1 ARHADD
7 GGVRGEVGGV
17 VEDGRVG
24 RALGEALAAFEGLG
38 TFYLGAPVD
47 PETGQRL
54 AERPADAPVLYDAA
68 DLTTHAAI
76 IGMTGSGKTGL
87 GIGLIEE
94 AALDRIPV
102 IAVDPKGDLGNLLLT
117 FPDLAPSDFAPW
129 VDAQEAQRQGRTP
142 DEHAAATADLW
153 TSGLAKWGQAPER
166 IQRLRDTAD
175 LAIYTPGSSA
185 GLPLS
190 VLRSFDPPGEAL
202 REDADLYRERI
213 EATVSG
219 VLALAGV
226 EADPLQDP
234 EHVFLARVVG
244 DTWTAGRS
252 LTLADLIRALQA
264 PPFEQLGVLDVDT
277 FFPARDRGKLAMRLN
292 GLLASPGFAAWGEG
306 EPLDVARLLH
316 KEDGTPRVSILSIAH
331 LGESE
336 RQFFV
341 TKLLTEVIAW
351 MRQQPGTGSL
361 RALLYMD
368 EVFGYLPPQGN
379 PPTKPLFL
387 TLLKQARAYGLGLV
401 LATQNPV
408 DLDYKALSNCGTW
421 FVGRLQTERDKARL
435 LDGLEGATPGG
446 LDRSEMD
453 TLLSGLGKRRFLL
466 HNVHESAPQVFET
479 RWVLSYLAGPL
490 TRTQIGTLMEGRGSE
505 AEGPVSQVVGRRSQV
520 MDHESRVTSLGGA
533 DDAGS
538 GARPV
543 VPSDVP
549 EVFLAPTGGVD
560 GGGLT
565 YVPMLLAHA
574 EVPFARKSLDLDHTA
589 KTTLLAEID
598 SDEVDYESAESLTA
612 KPATESAPRDGAAFA
627 ALPSAMSDA
636 GSYGKWERALKRWL
650 QHERPLT
657 VFQHK
662 GLKAVSQPGEDE
674 RAFRARLADLARA
687 DRDRRKTDLRE
698 RFQKKLDALETKMRA
713 AEERVAREESQ
724 ASQKKLDTVVNV
736 GVSLLGA
743 FLGSRRMSRTT
754 VNKIG
759 TAARSAGRM
768 RKESDD
774 VARAEKKL
782 DDLRAQYADLDAE
795 LLREL
800 EMVDLD
806 APEIQPLETVEVKAK
821 QTDMHVETLALAW
834 VPYAQDTDGRLRR
847 A

>member
-1 ARHADD
+1 MSASPQS
-7 GGVRGEVGGV
+7 
-17 VEDGRVG
+17 
-24 RALGEALAAFEGLG
+24 AFEGLG
-38 TFYLGAPVD
+38 TFYLGAPID
-47 PETGQRL
+47 PTTGERL
-54 AERPADAPVLYDAA
+54 VERPADAPVLYDAA

-117 FPDLAPSDFAPW
+117 FPDLAPSDFKPW
-129 VDAQEAQRQGRTP
+129 VDAQEAQRQGRSTE
-142 DEHAAATADLW
+142 EHAAATADLW
-153 TSGLAKWGQAPER
+153 TNGLAKWGQARER

-190 VLRSFDPPGEAL
+190 LLKSFDPPGDAL
-202 REDADLYRERI
+202 REDADLWRERI

-244 DTWTAGRS
+244 DAWTAGRS

-316 KEDGTPRVSILSIAH
+316 QQDGTPRVSILSIAH
-331 LGESE
+331 LGEAE

-361 RALLYMD
+361 RAILYMD

-490 TRTQIGTLMEGRGSE
+490 TRTQIGTLMEGREETASRGDE
-505 AEGPVSQVVGRRSQV
+505 ETKPVVAGPASASNTGVGVRPAV
-520 MDHESRVTSLGGA
+520 PGDVPKVFLAAAGGA
-533 DDAGS
+533 D
-538 GARPV
+538 GA
-543 VPSDVP
+543 
-549 EVFLAPTGGVD
+549 
-560 GGGLT
+560 GLT

-574 EVPFARKSLDLDHTA
+574 EVPFVRKSLDLDHTRPF
-589 KTTLLAEID
+589 TLLAE
-598 SDEVDYESAESLTA
+598 VDGDAPDFESAEPLTA
-612 KPATESAPRDGAAFA
+612 KPATESGPRDGATFA
-627 ALPSAMSDA
+627 PLPSQLAEA
-636 GSYGKWERALKRWL
+636 GSYAKWERALKRWL

-662 GLKAVSQPGEDE
+662 GLNAVSQPGEDE
-674 RAFRARLADLARA
+674 RAFRARLADLART
-687 DRDRRKTDLRE
+687 DRDRRKADLRE
-698 RFQKKLDALETKMRA
+698 RFQKKLDALETKMRT

-743 FLGSRRMSRTT
+743 FLGSRRVSRTT

-821 QTDMHVETLALAW
+821 QTNMHVETLALAW
-834 VPYAQDTDGRLRR
+834 VPYARDAEGRLRR